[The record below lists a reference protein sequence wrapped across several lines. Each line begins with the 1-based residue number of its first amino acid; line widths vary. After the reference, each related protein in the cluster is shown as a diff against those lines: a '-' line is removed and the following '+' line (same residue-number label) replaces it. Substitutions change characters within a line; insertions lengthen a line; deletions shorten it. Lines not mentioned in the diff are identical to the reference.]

1 MGNLEFGNGNLGMGN
16 LGIWNGEFG
25 NLEFG
30 NGEFGN
36 LELGIWNG
44 KLGIGNLGIWNLE
57 FDLHFYRIG
66 MGMQIRVLLGKM
78 GLVGCLTIVSVI
90 AWTLVP
96 NSHSLMVVWP
106 GVLFWQ
112 VGGGGG
118 FFGN

>member
-1 MGNLEFGNGNLGMGN
+1 MGNLGIGNLELGIWNGEFEFGNGN

-30 NGEFGN
+30 IWEF
-36 LELGIWNG
+36 
-44 KLGIGNLGIWNLE
+44 GNLGIWNLE

-96 NSHSLMVVWP
+96 NSHSLMVVTD
-106 GVLFWQ
+106 
-112 VGGGGG
+112 
-118 FFGN
+118 